1 MLKIISL
8 SFVLMASS
16 PTIENFRHQITS
28 NQPTVETAFQTP
40 TLLMVTSA
48 ALQHSSITEAERKYL
63 LDFMMKT
70 KERLLK
76 DVKGLTPA
84 QLNFKPDSSRWSVA
98 ECVEHITITE
108 NSNMNRVTEGLKTDA
123 DASKRSQITMKD
135 EDILKRYSDRSNKR
149 KTGEALEPKSR
160 FGSHEGALKEFMEKR
175 DVNIDFVKTTKEDL
189 RNRTTTYSFGTIDLY
204 QCILALT
211 AHSERH
217 ILQLEEVMTH
227 PRFPK

>member
-1 MLKIISL
+1 MLKITLFSI
-8 SFVLMASS
+8 VLMAASS
-16 PTIENFRHQITS
+16 PTENLEDQI
-28 NQPTVETAFQTP
+28 TP
-40 TLLMVTSA
+40 TL
-48 ALQHSSITEAERKYL
+48 QHSPITEAERKYL
-63 LDFMMKT
+63 VDFMVKT
-70 KERLLK
+70 QDRLVK

-108 NSNMNRVTEGLKTDA
+108 NLNMARVTESLKIEA
-123 DASKRSQITMKD
+123 DASKKSQVTITD
-135 EDILKRYSDRSNKR
+135 EDVLKRYADRSNKR

-160 FGSHEGALKEFMEKR
+160 FGSHEETMKEFLKKR
-175 DVNIDFVKTTKEDL
+175 NANIDFVKTTRDDL

-217 ILQLEEVMTH
+217 IIQLEEVMAD
-227 PRFPK
+227 PKFPK

>member
-1 MLKIISL
+1 MLKITLYSV
-8 SFVLMASS
+8 VLMAGFGF
-16 PTIENFRHQITS
+16 TGNLGDQIT
-28 NQPTVETAFQTP
+28 PTPRTP
-40 TLLMVTSA
+40 TL
-48 ALQHSSITEAERKYL
+48 QHFPITEAERKYL
-63 LDFMMKT
+63 VDFMVKT
-70 KERLLK
+70 EKRMLK
-76 DVKGLTPA
+76 DVQGLTPA

-108 NSNMNRVTEGLKTDA
+108 NLNMARVTEGLKTEV
-123 DASKRSQITMKD
+123 DASKKSQITMTD
-135 EDILKRYSDRSNKR
+135 EDVLKRYADRSNKR

-160 FGSHEGALKEFMEKR
+160 FGSHEETMKAFLKKR
-175 DVNIDFVKTTKEDL
+175 NANIDFVKTTQEDL

-217 ILQLEEVMTH
+217 ILQLEEVMAD

>member
-1 MLKIISL
+1 MIKLIFFSFTIANSFTIEKVGHQIISSQSDL
-8 SFVLMASS
+8 ETGFQI
-16 PTIENFRHQITS
+16 PTWRTA
-28 NQPTVETAFQTP
+28 TGTAFQQAT
-40 TLLMVTSA
+40 
-48 ALQHSSITEAERKYL
+48 ITEAERKYL
-63 LDFMMKT
+63 LDFMVKT
-70 KERLLK
+70 KERLLM

-84 QLNFKPDSSRWSVA
+84 QLNFKSDSSRWSVA

-108 NSNMNRVTEGLKTDA
+108 NSNMGRVTEGLKTVA

-135 EDILKRYSDRSNKR
+135 EDILRRYSDRSNKR

-160 FGSHEGALKEFMEKR
+160 FGSHEETIKAFLKKR
-175 DVNIDFVKTTKEDL
+175 NVNIDFVKTTRHDL

-217 ILQLEEVMTH
+217 IIQLEEVMAD
-227 PRFPK
+227 PKFPK

>member
-1 MLKIISL
+1 MLKIIPL
-8 SFVLMASS
+8 SFILIASS
-16 PTIENFRHQITS
+16 PTIEKLRHQITS
-28 NQPTVETAFQTP
+28 SDPNTVIAFRTP
-40 TLLMVTSA
+40 GGA
-48 ALQHSSITEAERKYL
+48 AYQQATITEAERKYL
-63 LDFMMKT
+63 LDFMVKT

-76 DVKGLTPA
+76 DVHGLTPA
-84 QLNFKPDSSRWSVA
+84 QLNFKPDSSHWSVA

-108 NSNMNRVTEGLKTDA
+108 NSNMRRVTEGLKTDAA

-135 EDILKRYSDRSNKR
+135 EDILKRYSDRTNKR

-160 FGSHEGALKEFMEKR
+160 FGSHNGALKEFLKKR
-175 DVNIDFVKTTKEDL
+175 DANIDFIKTTKEDL
-189 RNRTTTYSFGTIDLY
+189 RNRITTYSFGTIDLY

-217 ILQLEEVMTH
+217 ILQLEEVMAD